1 VTGGAP
7 AGQQG
12 SPAVPVVH
20 IEFFHD
26 VLCAFCFIESPRLR
40 RLAAEDPGVE
50 IVHRAFAL
58 APSAATLHAMFG
70 GAERAKTEILRHWR
84 AAARLEPTAGID
96 PDLMAGR
103 EFGYPHSMP
112 GLLATKAAAQ
122 QGREWD
128 VYDRVQRAHLVEA
141 RDIEDTDVLVQIA
154 ADLELDPVRFA
165 ADIAAP
171 RTRAAVEADL
181 ARSRELGVRGVP
193 ALVADGRV
201 AVSGAVPHDD
211 LVDWVSAVRRIR
223 TGRQ

>member
-1 VTGGAP
+1 MTAAVPTPTDEGRAP
-7 AGQQG
+7 A
-12 SPAVPVVH
+12 VVV
-20 IEFFHD
+20 EFVHD
-26 VLCAFCFIESPRLR
+26 VLCAFCFVLSPRVR
-40 RLAAEDPGVE
+40 RLAAEDTE
-50 IVHRAFAL
+50 IEVVHRAFAL
-58 APSAATLHAMFG
+58 APHPAALTAVFG
-70 GAERAKTEILRHWR
+70 DPQRAKTEILGHWR
-84 AAARLEPTAGID
+84 AAARLAPSAGID
-96 PDLMAGR
+96 PDLMASR
-103 EFGYPHSMP
+103 PFGYPHSMP
-112 GLLATKAAAQ
+112 GLLATKAAAH

-201 AVSGAVPHDD
+201 ALSGAVPYDD